1 VCHVLCGA
9 QAQKL
14 QSDNDMLLRQVEIF
28 TLEKAEML
36 GQIQVCAGPVL
47 CVYCSRTLALHDAL
61 FGQVPFTVAS
71 GGFPQQQQQG
81 RPGM

>member
-1 VCHVLCGA
+1 MCYAVLCCA

-36 GQIQVCAGPVL
+36 GQIQVGQTCSWASFVCSCAG
-47 CVYCSRTLALHDAL
+47 
-61 FGQVPFTVAS
+61 
-71 GGFPQQQQQG
+71 
-81 RPGM
+81 